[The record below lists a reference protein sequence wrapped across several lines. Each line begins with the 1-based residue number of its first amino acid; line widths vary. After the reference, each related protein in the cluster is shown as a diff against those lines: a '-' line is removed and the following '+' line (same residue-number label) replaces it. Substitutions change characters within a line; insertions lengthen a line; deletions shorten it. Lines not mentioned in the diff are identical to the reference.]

1 MDKII
6 INLND
11 LYDVVRR
18 MRRDDMSYV
27 ELQLCPAEVID
38 GELCPA
44 SLEISGIRSSNPDMA
59 VDYDSIDAS
68 AISAPR
74 SFMSRNML

>member
-1 MDKII
+1 MDEII

-11 LYDVVRR
+11 LYNIVRR
-18 MRRDDMSYV
+18 MRRDDMTYAD
-27 ELQLCPAEVID
+27 LRICPPEVID

-44 SLEISGIRSSNPDMA
+44 SLEIYGISSSSPDMA
-59 VDYDSIDAS
+59 IDYDSIDAS
-68 AISAPR
+68 AVSTPH